1 MRIKSLINPSKKSKN
16 RIATAGI
23 GALAF
28 TALPLVIGGV
38 PSASAITCGY
48 HTQMDDAGDSGIGV
62 ALPIVGNVDP
72 FGGKRQQAYWG
83 NCSDANEKISVSTA
97 AGTEEACVT
106 PGATLLGQTNN
117 EKKVSGATKIGS
129 C

>member
-48 HTQMDDAGDSGIGV
+48 HTNG
-62 ALPIVGNVDP
+62 
-72 FGGKRQQAYWG
+72 
-83 NCSDANEKISVSTA
+83 
-97 AGTEEACVT
+97 
-106 PGATLLGQTNN
+106 
-117 EKKVSGATKIGS
+117 
-129 C
+129 